1 MGRRKAVRQPLRQP
15 VRPRQVN
22 GSTGKRQPVRVR
34 QSQVSLHVVLWLFQ
48 RYRFLLWLAV
58 WAILVGTAT
67 AALMS
72 LVDPNASVQ
81 YGAASKPSSVQLI
94 PQPQN
99 LQNLQSSSPQSH
111 LQKPPQL
118 NSVPENVEQVQTP
131 SNSSKSIASKTR
143 QPERSKAPPSPVF
156 AIAAIMLSC
165 AGGCFLFSQWLKPQ
179 ASRRRIRRPIELT
192 QPRSLQS
199 SKAAPNRAEPEN
211 AKELEQQPAHPLPAA
226 LPPAKVTAFELS
238 PLQQPTQ
245 PTDSEHSAESP
256 TAAQPTQSE
265 PASEVAK
272 VVVTIVSDDQSHP
285 LDWDEPSLADSLDL
299 RQRRPLSY
307 WL

>member
-1 MGRRKAVRQPLRQP
+1 MGRQKTVRQPLRQP

-22 GSTGKRQPVRVR
+22 GSTGKQQPVQVR
-34 QSQVSLHVVLWLFQ
+34 RSQVSLHAALWLFQ

-72 LVDPNASVQ
+72 LVDPNASVR
-81 YGAASKPSSVQLI
+81 YGAASKPPSVQLV

-99 LQNLQSSSPQSH
+99 LHSPIPQS
-111 LQKPPQL
+111 QSQVPSQL
-118 NSVPENVEQVQTP
+118 SPMPENTEQVQRP
-131 SNSSKSIASKTR
+131 SNLSKSIVSKTN
-143 QPERSKAPPSPVF
+143 QLDRSVAPPSPVF

-179 ASRRRIRRPIELT
+179 SSRKRARRPIELT
-192 QPRSLQS
+192 QSRSPQS
-199 SKAAPNRAEPEN
+199 SKSAPKRAESEN
-211 AKELEQQPAHPLPAA
+211 AKELKQQPAHPFPTS

-238 PLQQPTQ
+238 TPLHQPAQSTVNN
-245 PTDSEHSAESP
+245 EHSDEPSSD
-256 TAAQPTQSE
+256 AQPIQSE
-265 PASEVAK
+265 PASEA
-272 VVVTIVSDDQSHP
+272 VVTVVSDDQSHP